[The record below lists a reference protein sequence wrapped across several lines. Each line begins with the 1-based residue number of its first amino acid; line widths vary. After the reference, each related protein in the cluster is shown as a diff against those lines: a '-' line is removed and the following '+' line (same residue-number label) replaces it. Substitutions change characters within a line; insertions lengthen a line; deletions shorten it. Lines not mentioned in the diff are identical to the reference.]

1 MKRQILTSAIR
12 QTLENY
18 QRCGLSWLPSGAD
31 LSDAELYALELLDEP
46 TAAASFPEQAPDEQA
61 PVVTAAKQT
70 QAVKNQPAIKP
81 TLSLADSIDTAE
93 LRIEVKALSS
103 LGQQPQMAGQWGS
116 ADLADNQRLGV
127 FEKLRSEIRECRRCT
142 NICDRRNQTVFG
154 VGPIRPTV
162 CFMGEAPGADED
174 SQGEP
179 FVGRAGQL
187 LTKIISAMQLKRE
200 EVFILNALK
209 CRPPG
214 NRTPSDEEILNCQP
228 YLEAQLEV
236 LQPGFIVCLGSVAA
250 RSLLKINTPVG
261 QLRGRFYQYRQ
272 ARVLVTYHPSYLLR
286 NEAAKKLVWQDMQ
299 LLMLELGIPFPG
311 KKS

>member
-1 MKRQILTSAIR
+1 
-12 QTLENY
+12 
-18 QRCGLSWLPSGAD
+18 
-31 LSDAELYALELLDEP
+31 
-46 TAAASFPEQAPDEQA
+46 
-61 PVVTAAKQT
+61 
-70 QAVKNQPAIKP
+70 
-81 TLSLADSIDTAE
+81 
-93 LRIEVKALSS
+93 
-103 LGQQPQMAGQWGS
+103 MAGQWGS